1 MNFTERF
8 RQYLLDL
15 VKVLRGEESAAKVF
29 ANATDNGQCKEGALR
44 DILSYHIPSSCNI
57 FLGGFLFNLAG
68 DESKQLDIIITDS
81 QSLNFNLHNKGGDGK
96 SFACVDGCISVISSK
111 SYLNKNETFEAL
123 ENVASIPNGTILND
137 VNSDGRINLSGLN
150 DGPIKVIFALDGVRS
165 DTMASYLHDFYNDN
179 PDIPNN
185 KKPNYIHILGKY
197 TLVRLIRSIPNDEG
211 VMTQIGRYCKREHD
225 ADLYFLSSLLT
236 GIEIISRLHRA
247 VFYDYTKI
255 FEVAVPPKK

>member
-8 RQYLLDL
+8 RLYLLSL
-15 VKVLRGEESAAKVF
+15 VQVLRGEESAAKVF
-29 ANATDNGQCKEGALR
+29 ANATDNGQSKEGALR
-44 DILSYHIPSSCNI
+44 DILSYHIPISCNI

-96 SFACVDGCISVISSK
+96 SFACIDGCISVISSK

-123 ENVASIPNGTILND
+123 ENVASIPTGTTLND
-137 VNSDGRINLSGLN
+137 INSDRRLDLSGLN
-150 DGPIKVIFALDGVRS
+150 DGPLKVIFALDGVHA
-165 DTMASYLHDFYNDN
+165 DTMVSYLRDFYNDN
-179 PDIPNN
+179 PDIPNDRR
-185 KKPNYIHILGKY
+185 PNYIHVLGKY
-197 TLVRLIRSIPNDEG
+197 TWVRMIRSIPNDEG
-211 VMTQIGRYCKREHD
+211 VMTQIGQYCKREHD

-236 GIEIISRLHRA
+236 SIEKISRLHRA

-255 FEVAVPPKK
+255 FERAVPPNK